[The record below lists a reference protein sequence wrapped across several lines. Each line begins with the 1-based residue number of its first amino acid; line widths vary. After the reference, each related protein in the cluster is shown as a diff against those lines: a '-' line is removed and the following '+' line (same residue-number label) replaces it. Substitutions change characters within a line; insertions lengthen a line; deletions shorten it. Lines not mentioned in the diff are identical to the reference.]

1 MKYKI
6 TECRFNREKHRL
18 KKKCV
23 YKIYTI
29 LLIDT
34 LLNNY
39 TLYFRYRGGMSRRL
53 YENQDRIQRIFYWP
67 FVFSR

>member
-1 MKYKI
+1 
-6 TECRFNREKHRL
+6 
-18 KKKCV
+18 
-23 YKIYTI
+23 
-29 LLIDT
+29 
-34 LLNNY
+34 LNNY